1 MMSVPSELSKY
12 FTALHFRNYPKVEV
26 PQSFRDERGLI
37 INIADGQL
45 GDVAIIQS
53 KAGVV
58 RANHVHQTDWHLS
71 YCLSG
76 SLDYSYLPQD
86 GAAVTTRLEAGELF
100 FTPSGVAHRMDFLVD
115 TVLVVVSRNSR
126 KRERYEEDT
135 QKHLLDLEPKL

>member
-1 MMSVPSELSKY
+1 L
-12 FTALHFRNYPKVEV
+12 T
-26 PQSFRDERGLI
+26 GL
-37 INIADGQL
+37 
-45 GDVAIIQS
+45 
-53 KAGVV
+53 V

-86 GAAVTTRLEAGELF
+86 GAAVTMRLEAGELF
-100 FTPSGVAHRMDFLVD
+100 FTPSGVVHRMDFLLD

-135 QKHLLDLEPKL
+135 QKHLLDIERKS

>member
-12 FTALHFRNYPKVEV
+12 FTSIHFKNYPKVEV

-45 GDVAIIQS
+45 GDVAIIHS
-53 KAGVV
+53 RAGAV

-86 GAAVTTRLEAGELF
+86 GAAVTMRLGAGEFF
-100 FTPSGVAHRMDFLVD
+100 FTPSGVVHRMEAVPGTREFWLFGK
-115 TVLVVVSRNSR
+115 R
-126 KRERYEEDT
+126 KT
-135 QKHLLDLEPKL
+135 